1 MRSARRWFLACSLA
15 ACGDSHSLLD
25 SEGPPITSVDAP
37 DSSSSGTS
45 GADASTSGAG
55 PGPISDAWMTSEPT
69 TGHAT
74 SWGPTS
80 EPETTDALTTDPST
94 GDATTGD
101 PLADCPRLRVMVPA
115 GEVLNVRPTPSTAE
129 AAVATLANGALV
141 DTVALVDGE
150 VIDGNALWYQIAGP
164 DGYVFSGFV
173 SCTLDEHPAP
183 PPGYYLPLTC
193 GMSAKITQGNDGGVS
208 HQGKDFY
215 AFDFGLGL
223 GTPMVAMADGT
234 VHHIFD
240 ETGPGDPCYN
250 GGGPECGPYGNLV
263 VILHGDNTS
272 TYYKHLNE
280 VHVSLGQAV
289 KRGETIGLSG
299 STGYST
305 GRHAHI
311 MRQENCG
318 QAKCQSIPL
327 SFVECGVPTQGQTVT
342 SMNCP

>member
-1 MRSARRWFLACSLA
+1 MRLERRWLLAFTIV
-15 ACGDSHSLLD
+15 ACGDSQPLLT
-25 SEGPPITSVDAP
+25 SAGPLTTTFPGPLETTAEALTTTT
-37 DSSSSGTS
+37 G
-45 GADASTSGAG
+45 GEG
-55 PGPISDAWMTSEPT
+55 PGPISDAWMTGSPT
-69 TGHAT
+69 ASTSGEAT
-74 SWGPTS
+74 TTTS
-80 EPETTDALTTDPST
+80 DGGLASTTT
-94 GDATTGD
+94 TTGD

-115 GEVLNVRPTPSTAE
+115 GEVLNVRPSPSTAE
-129 AAVATLANGALV
+129 EPVATLGNGQLVETVAAVA
-141 DTVALVDGE
+141 GE
-150 VIDGNALWYQIAGP
+150 AIDGNSLWYQIAGP
-164 DGYVFSGFV
+164 DGFVFSGFV
-173 SCTLDEHPAP
+173 ACTTDEPPAP
-183 PPGYYLPLTC
+183 PEGYFLPLAC

-223 GTPMVAMADGT
+223 GTPLLAMADGT

-272 TYYKHLNE
+272 SYYKHLNE
-280 VHVSLGQAV
+280 VHVSLGQV
-289 KRGETIGLSG
+289 VTRGQTIGLSG

-305 GRHAHI
+305 GPHAHV

-318 QAKCQSIPL
+318 QAKCQSIEL

>member
-1 MRSARRWFLACSLA
+1 MRLERRWLLAFTIV
-15 ACGDSHSLLD
+15 ACGDSQPLLT
-25 SEGPPITSVDAP
+25 SAGPISTTFPGPVETTAEALTT
-37 DSSSSGTS
+37 SSG
-45 GADASTSGAG
+45 GEG
-55 PGPISDAWMTSEPT
+55 PGPISDAWMTGSPT
-69 TGHAT
+69 ASTSGEAT
-74 SWGPTS
+74 TTTS
-80 EPETTDALTTDPST
+80 DGGLASTTST
-94 GDATTGD
+94 TTGD

-115 GEVLNVRPTPSTAE
+115 GEVLNVRPSPSTAE
-129 AAVATLANGALV
+129 EPVATLANGQLV
-141 DTVALVDGE
+141 ETVAAVAGE
-150 VIDGNALWYQIAGP
+150 AIDGNSLWYQIAGP
-164 DGYVFSGFV
+164 DGFVFSGFV
-173 SCTLDEHPAP
+173 ACTTDEPPAP
-183 PPGYYLPLTC
+183 PEGYFLPLTC

-223 GTPMVAMADGT
+223 GTPLLAMADGT

-240 ETGPGDPCYN
+240 ETGPGDPCYD

-272 TYYKHLNE
+272 SYYKHLNE
-280 VHVSLGQAV
+280 VHVSLGQV
-289 KRGETIGLSG
+289 VTRGQTIGLSG

-305 GRHAHI
+305 GPHAHV

-318 QAKCQSIPL
+318 QAKCQSIAL